1 LHPGAAQRSM
11 RRASRAAQRGGSEA
25 APRAALRELP
35 WCSRGRGAQIAR
47 GVIGVVVT
55 FHYPLNHHPA
65 RLAAEHLEGF
75 WFGWT
80 SISRAF
86 SVAQTCVFVAASLGV
101 AMVVRAAP
109 ARAGAAR
116 ALAGRAR
123 AVQRRR
129 MLGFVPALGPHHEPL
144 EAHASSWACIRSR
157 LGRTHRFWPAARPQS
172 APRGLAA
179 AQGGSA
185 RAHGLARALMPAHH
199 CLPYPNP
206 GGGQVTDLGNVLHLV
221 GGTAAAFMIFFLP
234 GLLLVNAAII
244 KESASTADLAALEV
258 RPPCRGRQ
266 RLSGGARSRAPCA
279 VRCWE
284 RCMGA
289 CARPHCA

>member
-129 MLGFVPALGPHHEPL
+129 MLGFVPALGPHHERL
-144 EAHASSWACIRSR
+144 EAHAPSWACIRSR
-157 LGRTHRFWPAARPQS
+157 LGRTHGF
-172 APRGLAA
+172 GL
-179 AQGGSA
+179 Q
-185 RAHGLARALMPAHH
+185 RAHRARRAGWPLPKEAVPARTV
-199 CLPYPNP
+199 P
-206 GGGQVTDLGNVLHLV
+206 
-221 GGTAAAFMIFFLP
+221 
-234 GLLLVNAAII
+234 
-244 KESASTADLAALEV
+244 
-258 RPPCRGRQ
+258 R
-266 RLSGGARSRAPCA
+266 ARSCPRTIAYPTPTLG
-279 VRCWE
+279 V
-284 RCMGA
+284 
-289 CARPHCA
+289 AR